1 MKVIEISD
9 EVYESL
15 KNFVVD
21 PFEDTPEFV
30 ICRLIEIAEKA
41 KGRWSPWCA
50 EEDAPV
56 EDAGEEEA
64 PEPPKASS
72 NTGRTKPRHNWKQ
85 QADPIL

>member
-9 EVYESL
+9 EVYEKL
-15 KNFVVD
+15 KNCVID

-41 KGRWSPWCA
+41 KGRWSPWDA
-50 EEDAPV
+50 PEEDV
-56 EDAGEEEA
+56 DEEDA
-64 PEPPKASS
+64 PEPPKAESEG
-72 NTGRTKPRHNWKQ
+72 GRTKPRHNWKR